1 MMKKNI
7 LGWVTV
13 SFSLV
18 ISCLWAYWGIGEN
31 FHNGWLCSTLHGLQD
46 VGVEKLDWLSLVNT

>member
-1 MMKKNI
+1 MKKNI

-18 ISCLWAYWGIGEN
+18 ISYLWAYWGIGEN
-31 FHNGWLCSTLHGLQD
+31 FHKEWLCSTLHGL
-46 VGVEKLDWLSLVNT
+46 